1 MLGFFRLYLNAMEIL
16 NIIQPNVR
24 NMSLEFNIVTVHSF
38 AKFSVVKTN
47 ISINQF
53 DVIDLLET
61 FIDSYAPTGNRM
73 LQFVHSRTPIQYKTN
88 RGVYL
93 L

>member
-24 NMSLEFNIVTVHSF
+24 NMSLELNIVTVHSF

-47 ISINQF
+47 IS
-53 DVIDLLET
+53 IDLLET